1 MKSVISIIVL
11 VAVALA
17 AFYLITT
24 KKNSKSMTST
34 ESFKQQYKE
43 TPGIVIDVR
52 TQGEYDNGHLKITD
66 QHHDILN
73 GDFAQQL
80 DSLDKNETYYLYCRS
95 GNRSGKA
102 TQMMKDKGFEK
113 VYNIGGYQDLVN
125 SGLESE

>member
-1 MKSVISIIVL
+1 MKTVIWVIAI
-11 VAVALA
+11 VAVALT
-17 AFYLITT
+17 AFYLTAS
-24 KKNSKSMTST
+24 KKNSKTMVDAQ
-34 ESFKQQYKE
+34 SFKQQHQE

-52 TQGEYDNGHLKITD
+52 TQDEYNAGHLKVAD

-102 TQMMKDKGFEK
+102 TQMMKDNGFEN
-113 VYNIGGYQDLVN
+113 VYNIGGYSDLVN
-125 SGLESE
+125 AGLESE